1 MNIPFV
7 INTFW
12 VTSKNSFL
20 RIKCIER
27 KVYNTKKSHNWIKIY
42 SYSTAKLILERKKCI
57 LILLHGI
64 RLFIHNAVFIIRR
77 RTSCSS
83 FLFDML
89 IIILLHCVYELRGTT
104 KFARPRLSHINDIN
118 CMIQQLI
125 FKKVHV

>member
-1 MNIPFV
+1 MLSN
-7 INTFW
+7 
-12 VTSKNSFL
+12 
-20 RIKCIER
+20 
-27 KVYNTKKSHNWIKIY
+27 
-42 SYSTAKLILERKKCI
+42 STAKLILERNKCI
-57 LILLHGI
+57 WILLHGM